1 MRSLVATLVLTLQA
15 GLAAATPLEL
25 PESVRI
31 ALASARAAQ
40 KEHRNE
46 DAVLAARAA
55 LVRAA
60 GDPAVQSWHLAP
72 LLRTMSEAYE
82 QAGSMELAARTMAL
96 ASEAAQAAPDKHDD
110 LRRWFAAEAA
120 LKLRRTGA
128 FGAARVHMDLA
139 LRDFVSFLERA
150 DPEAGV
156 PAIETLLD
164 DVRLAIDEGNED
176 RARATLAL
184 ATFLANLYR
193 IDPSDFDEDATELLD
208 LLESGTAGAARVRIM
223 QPART
228 PWLRGAR

>member
-1 MRSLVATLVLTLQA
+1 MRSLFAALALTFQA
-15 GLAAATPLEL
+15 GLAGATPLEL
-25 PESVRI
+25 PESVRT

-60 GDPAVQSWHLAP
+60 GDTAVESWHLAP

-120 LKLRRTGA
+120 LKFRRTGA
-128 FGAARVHMDLA
+128 LAAAREHMDLA
-139 LRDFVSFLERA
+139 LHDLVSFLERA
-150 DPEAGV
+150 DPEARV

-164 DVRLAIDEGNED
+164 DVRLAIDEGNQD
-176 RARATLAL
+176 GARASLAL
-184 ATFLANLYR
+184 ATFLANIYR
-193 IDPSDFDEDATELLD
+193 IDLSEFDEDVTELLG
-208 LLESGTAGAARVRIM
+208 LVNSGGSSATAVRVTSGSHVSRSLP
-223 QPART
+223 QR
-228 PWLRGAR
+228 